1 MTSTQTIEELSAQ
14 CAAKY
19 GITREMID
27 HAERWTETDGDLEGL
42 SEERVRG
49 ILDMRFGAIAVDT
62 PRSEL
67 WHTPDTIDVIE
78 DIPYLPD
85 GGYDTEAGQ
94 CRGHLLDLYL
104 PHDAVLRCGH
114 TLPVYIDIHGGG
126 FTYGY
131 KELNRNLR
139 ASGRNGLRRILT
151 ELPTGPANRFEG
163 SAGGRSGGIAL
174 DQGAFD

>member
-14 CAAKY
+14 YAAKY

-85 GGYDTEAGQ
+85 GATIRKPDSAEAFA
-94 CRGHLLDLYL
+94 R
-104 PHDAVLRCGH
+104 PVSTARCGAA
-114 TLPVYIDIHGGG
+114 
-126 FTYGY
+126 
-131 KELNRNLR
+131 LR
-139 ASGRNGLRRILT
+139 AYAAGVHRYTRRRFHLRI
-151 ELPTGPANRFEG
+151 
-163 SAGGRSGGIAL
+163 
-174 DQGAFD
+174 

>member
-78 DIPYLPD
+78 DM
-85 GGYDTEAGQ
+85 
-94 CRGHLLDLYL
+94 
-104 PHDAVLRCGH
+104 LRCYLG
-114 TLPVYIDIHGGG
+114 IDLCGG
-126 FTYGY
+126 TIR
-131 KELNRNLR
+131 K
-139 ASGRNGLRRILT
+139 
-151 ELPTGPANRFEG
+151 PG
-163 SAGGRSGGIAL
+163 SAEGICSTCIYRTMRCCAAGIRCRCTSIYTAAVSL
-174 DQGAFD
+174 TDIRN

>member
-94 CRGHLLDLYL
+94 CRGICSTCICRTMRCCAAGIRCRCTSIYTA
-104 PHDAVLRCGH
+104 AVSL
-114 TLPVYIDIHGGG
+114 TVI
-126 FTYGY
+126 
-131 KELNRNLR
+131 RN
-139 ASGRNGLRRILT
+139 
-151 ELPTGPANRFEG
+151 
-163 SAGGRSGGIAL
+163 
-174 DQGAFD
+174 

>member
-94 CRGHLLDLYL
+94 RAFAR
-104 PHDAVLRCGH
+104 PVSAARCGAA
-114 TLPVYIDIHGGG
+114 
-126 FTYGY
+126 
-131 KELNRNLR
+131 LR
-139 ASGRNGLRRILT
+139 AYAAGVHRYTRRRFHLRI
-151 ELPTGPANRFEG
+151 
-163 SAGGRSGGIAL
+163 
-174 DQGAFD
+174 

>member
-85 GGYDTEAGQ
+85 GATI
-94 CRGHLLDLYL
+94 RK
-104 PHDAVLRCGH
+104 P
-114 TLPVYIDIHGGG
+114 
-126 FTYGY
+126 
-131 KELNRNLR
+131 
-139 ASGRNGLRRILT
+139 
-151 ELPTGPANRFEG
+151 G
-163 SAGGRSGGIAL
+163 SAEDICSTCIYRTMRCCAAGIRCRCTSIYTAAVSL
-174 DQGAFD
+174 TDIRN